1 MTMTGNKII
10 IATAEDLLRFLEKAE
25 ISATR
30 CRDLKSAVNRFCD
43 VVGLTPQALR
53 LEVGVLRE
61 MSRKALPAAGRVSW
75 KRWAD
80 IRSLFTGALELAGV
94 ADRMPRGIALKHPVW
109 GPLIRAIASDK
120 RLAHGLAAFA
130 NWCVLHGIAPDHVGD
145 SALQDFHNWLVTRT
159 LCPKPRDVVRRIPH
173 LWNEASDR
181 IEIWPNIKLTPVS
194 FKPRRKHLPWEAL
207 NEGFQHDVEAYLN
220 MRAHPDL
227 FDERPNAPRRAL
239 AASTLGAQS
248 EHLRLS
254 ASVLIQSDVNVD
266 DIKSLA
272 DLVQPERVKTV
283 LRHYHT
289 RANGQ
294 PNAFVVCLAKTLLQV
309 AYHYLDAAPEEL
321 DALKRIA
328 SKLPAIPLELTAKN
342 KALLRQFES
351 KELRARLLFL
361 PEQLIAEVVRDFDK
375 NRLDFVKA
383 QVAIAIDFQLAI
395 PLRPQNL
402 SRLSW
407 QRHFSGPDGPKGRL
421 LLHLPGSETKSGDD
435 YNAEV
440 PEEVARRLRW
450 YRRCILPRLGAD
462 LNGPLFVTDNG
473 KLKDQRTITV
483 QIIKATERFLGI
495 HMTPHQFRHFCAVS
509 YLEAHPEDFET
520 VRILLGHAW
529 SKTTRIYVG
538 SSGRRAI
545 RAYNDFLF
553 SQRAALKL
561 KRKPRRKPK
570 PRPAK
575 NENDKDDRPWSS

>member
-1 MTMTGNKII
+1 VGRYTEPLHRRAGARRNRRQDAQGRRLK
-10 IATAEDLLRFLEKAE
+10 ASCLGTAHESHRERQA
-25 ISATR
+25 IGARTR
-30 CRDLKSAVNRFCD
+30 AVCKLVR
-43 VVGLTPQALR
+43 
-53 LEVGVLRE
+53 
-61 MSRKALPAAGRVSW
+61 
-75 KRWAD
+75 
-80 IRSLFTGALELAGV
+80 
-94 ADRMPRGIALKHPVW
+94 
-109 GPLIRAIASDK
+109 
-120 RLAHGLAAFA
+120 
-130 NWCVLHGIAPDHVGD
+130 LHGVAPDHVGD
-145 SALQDFHNWLVTRT
+145 DALHDFHNWLDTKT

-173 LWNEASDR
+173 VWNEASNR
-181 IEIWPNIKLTPVS
+181 FEVWPKIKLTPVS
-194 FKPRRKHLPWEAL
+194 FKLPRKHLPLEAL
-207 NEGFQHDVEAYLN
+207 NEDFQRDRRAYLH

-239 AASTLGAQS
+239 AASTLDAQG

-254 ASVLIQSDVNVD
+254 ASVLIESGRNVD

-272 DLVQPERVKTV
+272 DLVQPESVKTI
-283 LRHYHT
+283 LRYYHT
-289 RANGQ
+289 QANGK

-309 AYHYLDAAPEEL
+309 AYHYLDATADEIA
-321 DALKRIA
+321 ALKQIA
-328 SKLPAIPLELTAKN
+328 SKLPSIPLELTAKN
-342 KALLRQFES
+342 KALLRQLES
-351 KELRARLLFL
+351 EELRARLLFL
-361 PEQLIAEVVRDFDK
+361 PEQLIAEVVRDLEKD
-375 NRLDFVKA
+375 RLDFVKA

-395 PLRPQNL
+395 PLRPQDL

-407 QRHFSGPDGPKGRL
+407 QRHLSEPDGPKGRL